1 MSSALWISKT
11 GLAAQEKAMAT
22 VANNLA
28 NVNTVGFKQDRVV
41 FEDLFY
47 TIERQPGAQ
56 ADEVNTVPS
65 GIQLGSGVRVAG
77 TQKVFTPGSIQTTNQ
92 PFDIAIVGG
101 RGFFQVEAPNGEIY
115 YTQSGQFQLNGDGL
129 LVNAQGLPLVP
140 HIEVPEGSTGFTVG
154 SDGVVTAVLPG
165 DSQPSELGQITLVNF
180 TNPGGLEA
188 LGGNLY
194 RETVASG
201 MPVEGIPGE
210 DGLGQLKQGALESS
224 NVQVVEAMVSMIAI
238 QRAYEANAK
247 MLDAASGMHQFLNQ
261 TV

>member
-1 MSSALWISKT
+1 MSSALWVSKT
-11 GLAAQEKAMAT
+11 GLAAQDTALSA

-28 NVNTVGFKQDRVV
+28 NVNTTGFKSDRVA

-47 TIERQPGAQ
+47 SIELQPGAQ

-77 TQKVFTPGSIQTTNQ
+77 TQKVFTEGSMQTTGQ
-92 PFDIAIVGG
+92 PMDLAIIG
-101 RGFFQVEAPNGEIY
+101 RGFLQVEAPNGDIY
-115 YTQSGQFQLNGDGL
+115 YTENGQLQLNAEGMV
-129 LVNAQGLPLVP
+129 VNSQGLPLTP
-140 HIEVPEGSTGFTVG
+140 AIEVPVGSSSFTVG
-154 SDGVVTAVLPG
+154 SDGTVTAILPG
-165 DSQPSELGQITLVNF
+165 DTTPSELGQITLVNF
-180 TNPGGLEA
+180 TNPAGLEA

-201 MPVEGIPGE
+201 EPVEGVPGE
-210 DGLGQLKQGALESS
+210 EGLGTLKQGVLEGS
-224 NVQVVEAMVSMIAI
+224 NVQVVEAMVNMIAI

-247 MLDAASGMHQFLNQ
+247 VLDAASGMQQFLNQ

>member
-1 MSSALWISKT
+1 MNSALWVSKT
-11 GLAAQEKAMAT
+11 GLAAQDTAMAT

-28 NVNTVGFKQDRVV
+28 NVNTNGFKSDRAV

-47 TIERQPGAQ
+47 SIEKQPGAQ
-56 ADEVNTVPS
+56 ADEINTVPS

-77 TQKVFTPGSIQTTNQ
+77 TQKVFTEGSIQTTGQ
-92 PFDIAIVGG
+92 PMDLAIVG
-101 RGFFQVEAPNGEIY
+101 RGFFQVESPNGDIL
-115 YTQSGQFQLNGDGL
+115 YTENGQFQLNAEGVM
-129 LVNAQGLPLVP
+129 VNAQGLPLTP
-140 HIEVPEGSTGFTVG
+140 AIEVPQGSTGFTVG
-154 SDGVVTAVLPG
+154 ADGNVTAGLAG
-165 DSQPSELGQITLVNF
+165 DTLPSELGQITLVNF

-201 MPVEGIPGE
+201 EAVEGVPGE
-210 DGLGQLKQGALESS
+210 EGLGQLKQGVLEGS
-224 NVQVVEAMVSMIAI
+224 NVQVVEAMVAMIAI

-247 MLDAASGMHQFLNQ
+247 VLDAASGMQQFLNQ

>member
-1 MSSALWISKT
+1 MNSALWVSKT
-11 GLAAQEKAMAT
+11 GLAAQDTAMAT

-28 NVNTVGFKQDRVV
+28 NVNTNGFKSDRAV

-47 TIERQPGAQ
+47 SIEKQPGAQ
-56 ADEVNTVPS
+56 ADEINTVPS

-77 TQKVFTPGSIQTTNQ
+77 TQKVFTEGSIQTTGQ
-92 PFDIAIVGG
+92 PMDLAIVG
-101 RGFFQVEAPNGEIY
+101 RGFFQVESPNGDIL
-115 YTQSGQFQLNGDGL
+115 YTENGQFQLNAEGVM
-129 LVNAQGLPLVP
+129 VNAQGLPLTP
-140 HIEVPEGSTGFTVG
+140 AIEVPQGSTGFTVG
-154 SDGVVTAVLPG
+154 ADGIVTAVLAG
-165 DSQPSELGQITLVNF
+165 DTMPSELGQITLVNF

-201 MPVEGIPGE
+201 EAVEGVPGE
-210 DGLGQLKQGALESS
+210 EGLGQLKQGVLEGS
-224 NVQVVEAMVSMIAI
+224 NVQVVEAMVAMIAI

-247 MLDAASGMHQFLNQ
+247 VLDAASGMQQFLNQ